1 MTRLAPF
8 SMSAMAWL
16 RKPSSF
22 RAHETGFPFKAGY
35 FRFARHLGGTGVGF
49 WLVPMAR
56 GFVALRDEKTREN
69 SNFRNTEM
77 ANIKTEGVS
86 ART

>member
-1 MTRLAPF
+1 VRTKRNRRTRLN
-8 SMSAMAWL
+8 L
-16 RKPSSF
+16 N
-22 RAHETGFPFKAGY
+22 